1 MRYGMRGAYQ
11 EAADTSSA
19 HSAQL
24 GGSQAASLRHFCDW
38 TVCCNA
44 YKPRNTLAELRMILL
59 FQISPDQCPIDK
71 YEIRYGTRGAH
82 QEAAARRGAAQ
93 LGRSQAASS

>member
-1 MRYGMRGAYQ
+1 MRYGMRGAHQ
-11 EAADTSSA
+11 EAADMPSA
-19 HSAQL
+19 ARQKP
-24 GGSQAASLRHFCDW
+24 GRVIVRHFATGLCA
-38 TVCCNA
+38 TM
-44 YKPRNTLAELRMILL
+44 RISQGNTLVKLRMILL
-59 FQISPDQCPIDK
+59 SQISLDQRPIDK